1 MNQDIGRAIVFSMP
15 VVSAAVSLILISLDT
30 PRSSDTVDRKIHY
43 NMIAVYSLMI
53 LFWSGLVMHS
63 IARDTFIP
71 YLPVFFSSFGFI
83 PVFLY
88 RITHIITNTGERKR
102 FPACH
107 FILPA
112 CLTLIIC
119 AIALVVPFRQRWTA
133 IYDNEVNLT
142 SAIIDITFIVCI
154 VLCILYSW
162 LSLLRIKAY
171 KRRIIDYSAD
181 IYRMSLDWLSFIILF
196 RVVLQTLPIAGLIL
210 GVGLFDRL
218 GLAWAFTTLPAVFTH
233 IVLCLSILS
242 ENYVI
247 LEPVTAKEKE
257 TAASANNAL
266 LGRQQVEKYLEERK
280 PYLNPE
286 FKITD
291 MARDLFSNR
300 TYISAFINREYGVN
314 FNRFI
319 NNYRLKEVERLQSE
333 VAQRKQKT
341 SMLEI
346 VIHAGFSNYRSYFR
360 AKNMVKN
367 EAVSIHQKI

>member
-181 IYRMSLDWLSFIILF
+181 IYRLSLDWLSFIILF

-218 GLAWAFTTLPAVFTH
+218 GLAWVFTTLPAVFTH

-319 NNYRLKEVERLQSE
+319 NNYRLQEVERLQSE
-333 VAQRKQKT
+333 VAHRKQKT

>member
-1 MNQDIGRAIVFSMP
+1 MNQDIGRAIVFSIP
-15 VVSAAVSLILISLDT
+15 VVSAAVGLILISLDT
-30 PRSSDTVDRKIHY
+30 TRSSNTVDRKIHY
-43 NMIAVYSLMI
+43 NMIAVYSLIM

-63 IARDTFIP
+63 IARDMFIA

-88 RITHIITNTGERKR
+88 QITYLITSISERKR

-107 FILPA
+107 FVLPA

-119 AIALVVPFRQRWTA
+119 AIALTVPFRQRWAA
-133 IYDNEVNLT
+133 IYDNET
-142 SAIIDITFIVCI
+142 SLIAVLVDSTFIVCI
-154 VLCILYSW
+154 LLCILYSW
-162 LSLLRIKAY
+162 LSLLRIKSY

-181 IYRMSLDWLSFIILF
+181 IYRMSLDWLSFIVLF

-210 GVGLFDRL
+210 GIGLFNKL
-218 GLAWAFTTLPAVFTH
+218 GFIWIFTTLPAVFTH
-233 IVLCLSILS
+233 IVLCLNILS

-247 LEPVTAKEKE
+247 IEPVTAKEKE
-257 TAASANNAL
+257 MTALGNYAQ
-266 LGRQQVEKYLEERK
+266 LGRGRVEKYLEDKK

-291 MARDLFSNR
+291 MAKDLFSNR
-300 TYISAFINREYGVN
+300 TYISAFINREYEMN

-319 NNYRLKEVERLQSE
+319 NNYRLKEVERLQAE
-333 VAQRKQKT
+333 AVQRKQKI
-341 SMLEI
+341 SLMEI

-360 AKNMVKN
+360 AKKMVKN
-367 EAVSIHQKI
+367 DPVSVD

>member
-1 MNQDIGRAIVFSMP
+1 MNQDIGRAIVFSIP
-15 VVSAAVSLILISLDT
+15 VVSAAVGLILISLDT
-30 PRSSDTVDRKIHY
+30 TRSSNTVDRKIHY
-43 NMIAVYSLMI
+43 NMIAVYSLIM

-63 IARDTFIP
+63 IARDMFIA

-88 RITHIITNTGERKR
+88 QITYLITSISERKR

-107 FILPA
+107 FVLPA

-119 AIALVVPFRQRWTA
+119 AIALTVPFRQRWTA
-133 IYDNEVNLT
+133 IYDNET
-142 SAIIDITFIVCI
+142 SLIAVLVDSTFIICI
-154 VLCILYSW
+154 LLCILYSW
-162 LSLLRIKAY
+162 LSLLRIKSY
-171 KRRIIDYSAD
+171 KRKIIDYSAD
-181 IYRMSLDWLSFIILF
+181 IYRMSLDWLSFIVLF

-210 GVGLFDRL
+210 GVGLFDGL
-218 GLAWAFTTLPAVFTH
+218 GFAWAFTTLPAVFTH

-247 LEPVTAKEKE
+247 FEPVTAKEKE
-257 TAASANNAL
+257 TAVSANNVL
-266 LGRQQVEKYLEERK
+266 LERQQVEKYLEDRK

-291 MARDLFSNR
+291 MARDLVSNR

-367 EAVSIHQKI
+367 EAVAINQKI